1 MRKPHLFFYAFF
13 QLLALVISPSCDR
26 PKRRDTQKYKQSK
39 ETLYTLQRSEVLE
52 PKQREGKRMAFTRS
66 FLKTMNLTDEQIS
79 AIIEEHTNVTDAL
92 KAQRDKAQKDAESL
106 KAEADKI
113 PDLQKQLADIAN
125 GEDYKGK
132 WEQEHKAF
140 EDYKAQIAKDAE
152 MDKVRA
158 AYRKLLQDEHIND
171 KRLDVVMRASD
182 FTNIK
187 LGSDG
192 NLEKLDT
199 LKQSIGEE
207 WGDFKVQQR
216 ERKQNV
222 ANPPAN
228 HGGGESRAREL
239 YTKHLQMRGIK
250 VDAGKE

>member
-1 MRKPHLFFYAFF
+1 
-13 QLLALVISPSCDR
+13 
-26 PKRRDTQKYKQSK
+26 
-39 ETLYTLQRSEVLE
+39 
-52 PKQREGKRMAFTRS
+52 MAFTRS

-171 KRLDVVMRASD
+171 KRLDVVMRATD

-192 NLEKLDT
+192 NLENLDT